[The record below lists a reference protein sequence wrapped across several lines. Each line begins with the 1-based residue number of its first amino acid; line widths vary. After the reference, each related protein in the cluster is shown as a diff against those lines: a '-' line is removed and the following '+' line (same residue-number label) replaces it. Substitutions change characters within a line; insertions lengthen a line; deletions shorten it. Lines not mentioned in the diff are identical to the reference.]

1 MRILHIMAGR
11 GNGGAETYSVDIML
25 SLHAQGV
32 DQCCVVAGDAPRT
45 QEMIDAGIRIAPE
58 VLSVPFRP
66 WQRFQLKRLIE
77 AEKPDL
83 IHCWMRRAASL
94 VPQWDLGPTI
104 GWFGGYYDPKNFTK
118 CDQFVGVTQ
127 GIVDHQIE
135 KGVSADCAHYVQT
148 FPDVQDEPAT
158 SRASLNTPEDA
169 PVVLALSRLHE
180 KKGLDTLL
188 NATSKLPGV
197 YVWLAGDG
205 PLQKDLENLTKKL
218 GMEDR
223 VRFLGWRT
231 DRGALLRA
239 CTICALPS
247 RYEPFGTVI
256 LEAWAA
262 KTPLVAA
269 MSAGPAGHINDGKNG
284 LLVPIDD
291 VDALS
296 NALNR
301 ALTDEALRNQMIENG
316 FTTYNS
322 KYTREAV
329 TAQMTGLYQGLIS
342 AYHSEKA
349 A

>member
-1 MRILHIMAGR
+1 MRILHIMAGK

-25 SLHAQGV
+25 SLHKKGI
-32 DQCCVVAGDAPRT
+32 DQCCVVASSAPRT
-45 QEMIDAGIRIAPE
+45 QEMIDAGIRVSSE
-58 VLSVPFRP
+58 VLDIPFRP
-66 WQRFQLKRLIE
+66 WQRYKLKKLVER
-77 AEKPDL
+77 EKPDL

-94 VPQWDLGPTI
+94 VPDWSFCPTI
-104 GWFGGYYDPKNFTK
+104 GWFGGYYNPDNFKK
-118 CDQFVGVTQ
+118 CDYFVGVTQ

-135 KGVSADCAHYVQT
+135 KGVSANNAFYIPT
-148 FPDVQDEPAT
+148 FPDVRDEPAIDR
-158 SRASLNTPEDA
+158 SSLNTPEDA
-169 PVVLALSRLHE
+169 PVVLALSRLHQ

-188 NATSKLPGV
+188 NAVAKLKGV

-205 PLQKDLENLTKKL
+205 PLQKDLESLAKKL
-218 GMEDR
+218 NMEER

-239 CTICALPS
+239 CNVCALPS

-269 MSAGPAGHINDGKNG
+269 MSAGPAGHIDDGKNG

-296 NALNR
+296 KALNKS
-301 ALTDEALRNQMIENG
+301 LTDKELQKQLIENG
-316 FTTYNS
+316 YKTYS
-322 KYTREAV
+322 GKYTRESV
-329 TAQMTGLYQGLIS
+329 TNQMINLYNKITI
-342 AYHSEKA
+342 
-349 A
+349 